1 MPGEEGHLTLKEVI
15 SEISEM
21 SVSYYISGKGWLLFR
36 GKLYFSLANN
46 DWTNRKSMVGSAS
59 SWESFVECCWAD
71 INQTNQQTSAT
82 WIDADGDQ
90 GYMRNK
96 HVSRYVFIEVN
107 HPYKWNILWDC
118 DDRYNWIQLG
128 QMNMNIETSDNYGNS
143 SIRANGAGKNNHI
156 KQQRD
161 TSHNRDK

>member
-1 MPGEEGHLTLKEVI
+1 MKCQWTTTFQAKVG
-15 SEISEM
+15 
-21 SVSYYISGKGWLLFR
+21 
-36 GKLYFSLANN
+36 YFSVENCTLVLQ
-46 DWTNRKSMVGSAS
+46 TTIENRKSMVGSAS
-59 SWESFVECCWAD
+59 SWESFVECCWAN

-96 HVSRYVFIEVN
+96 HVLRYVFIEVN

-118 DDRYNWIQLG
+118 DDRYNWIQVV